1 MNSVKRN
8 RMNDRIREILSDL
21 ILRDISDP
29 RLQRVTVT
37 DVTLDPELLF
47 ASVYVN
53 ALGDESRQEDVML
66 ALKKASG
73 YMRREMG
80 KRIRL
85 RNTPELHF
93 FWDKTLEYGEKMNKL
108 LDGLEIPPPDPNDL
122 AVEDED
128 DELD

>member
-21 ILRDISDP
+21 ILRDIADP
-29 RLQRVTVT
+29 RLQHVTVT

-53 ALGDESRQEDVML
+53 ALGDESRQEDVIH

-122 AVEDED
+122 VAEDED
-128 DELD
+128 NGLD